1 MRRTLV
7 STTKHVRNT
16 SNSSLTLLAGNSS
29 NDSSKQYPTNDN
41 EEISNY
47 HSLQSLTM
55 SASRESSLLSDDDG
69 DDDDEEYE
77 DVNPIT
83 RLRKLNNIVDSAS
96 SSVNHSIPAAA
107 HVSKRPS
114 NSSSSAISSIDD
126 SKQQQHSSHSSSSSS
141 SSSSQQH
148 QKALLSLLKDM
159 RSLEQQME
167 SQKQSYINEKATLTN
182 TVSQQATHI
191 SELQQTNEELN
202 QQNKILNKQ
211 LSTMLSKL
219 DRFATGCWKF
229 HSSSVKKMSSALHTQ
244 LREWNKIYQQ
254 QVVVNANI
262 TEDKTSNSNNM
273 TTALSVTC
281 SQEEEEAMELVTM
294 EKLINMELEIQELK
308 RMNCD
313 LKEKLSQRS
322 DRKKKTKKKNKME
335 DGDESIFSGI
345 DDTPTKL
352 LTKENAKKVQVSKD
366 SPVRSILK
374 QSSRYDHRLNTHNL
388 KVRLQHSPKHSLQ
401 RRPKLNNAANN
412 LNDRV
417 EYMESD
423 MWAVSWGDEEKSEV

>member
-1 MRRTLV
+1 
-7 STTKHVRNT
+7 
-16 SNSSLTLLAGNSS
+16 
-29 NDSSKQYPTNDN
+29 
-41 EEISNY
+41 
-47 HSLQSLTM
+47 
-55 SASRESSLLSDDDG
+55 
-69 DDDDEEYE
+69 
-77 DVNPIT
+77 
-83 RLRKLNNIVDSAS
+83 
-96 SSVNHSIPAAA
+96 
-107 HVSKRPS
+107 
-114 NSSSSAISSIDD
+114 
-126 SKQQQHSSHSSSSSS
+126 
-141 SSSSQQH
+141 
-148 QKALLSLLKDM
+148 M

-202 QQNKILNKQ
+202 QQNKILNKL

-219 DRFATGCWKF
+219 DKFATGCWKF
-229 HSSSVKKMSSALHTQ
+229 HSLSVKKMSSALHTQ

-322 DRKKKTKKKNKME
+322 DRKKKKKENKME

-345 DDTPTKL
+345 EDTPTKP
-352 LTKENAKKVQVSKD
+352 KENAKKVQVSKD

-374 QSSRYDHRLNTHNL
+374 QSSRYDNRLNTQQRTV
-388 KVRLQHSPKHSLQ
+388 KVRLQHSPKDSLQ
-401 RRPKLNNAANN
+401 CNPQSNNAADNS
-412 LNDRV
+412 NDRV
-417 EYMESD
+417 ESYMESD

>member
-55 SASRESSLLSDDDG
+55 SASRESSLLSDDDVDSE
-69 DDDDEEYE
+69 DDEEEYE
-77 DVNPIT
+77 DVNPIA

-114 NSSSSAISSIDD
+114 NASSSAISSIDD
-126 SKQQQHSSHSSSSSS
+126 SKQQHSSDSTSS

-182 TVSQQATHI
+182 TISQQATYI
-191 SELQQTNEELN
+191 SELQQTNEELH

-219 DRFATGCWKF
+219 DKFATGCWKF

-244 LREWNKIYQQ
+244 LCEWNKLYQQ
-254 QVVVNANI
+254 QVAVNANPNVDN
-262 TEDKTSNSNNM
+262 TNSNNM

-294 EKLINMELEIQELK
+294 EKLMNMELEIQELK

-322 DRKKKTKKKNKME
+322 DRKKKKKENKME
-335 DGDESIFSGI
+335 EGDESIFSGI
-345 DDTPTKL
+345 EDTPTKL

-374 QSSRYDHRLNTHNL
+374 QSSRYDHRLNTHTL

-401 RRPKLNNAANN
+401 CKPKLNNTVNN

-417 EYMESD
+417 ESYMESD

>member
-7 STTKHVRNT
+7 SKNIKHERNT

-29 NDSSKQYPTNDN
+29 NDSSKQQPTNDN

-55 SASRESSLLSDDDG
+55 SASRESSLLSDDD
-69 DDDDEEYE
+69 DNEDEEEYE

-83 RLRKLNNIVDSAS
+83 RLRKLNNIVNS
-96 SSVNHSIPAAA
+96 SRHLAAA
-107 HVSKRPS
+107 ATDTHNVSKHPS
-114 NSSSSAISSIDD
+114 NASISPISIDD
-126 SKQQQHSSHSSSSSS
+126 SKQQHSSD

-182 TVSQQATHI
+182 TISQQAAYI

-219 DRFATGCWKF
+219 DKFATGCWKF

-244 LREWNKIYQQ
+244 LREWNKLYQQ
-254 QVVVNANI
+254 QVVVNAN
-262 TEDKTSNSNNM
+262 TNDDKTSNSKNL
-273 TTALSVTC
+273 TTTTC
-281 SQEEEEAMELVTM
+281 SQEEERAMELVTM
-294 EKLINMELEIQELK
+294 EKLMNMELEIQELK
-308 RMNCD
+308 RMNGD
-313 LKEKLSQRS
+313 SKEKLSQRS
-322 DRKKKTKKKNKME
+322 DRKKKKKENKME
-335 DGDESIFSGI
+335 DGDESVFSGI
-345 DDTPTKL
+345 EDTNGEDIHTQMTPTKL
-352 LTKENAKKVQVSKD
+352 STKVNAKKVQVSKD

-374 QSSRYDHRLNTHNL
+374 QSSRYDHRLNKQRTV
-388 KVRLQHSPKHSLQ
+388 KVRLQHSPQHSLQ
-401 RRPKLNNAANN
+401 CKPQLSNTANN
-412 LNDRV
+412 SNDRA
-417 EYMESD
+417 EYLESD

>member
-1 MRRTLV
+1 
-7 STTKHVRNT
+7 
-16 SNSSLTLLAGNSS
+16 
-29 NDSSKQYPTNDN
+29 
-41 EEISNY
+41 
-47 HSLQSLTM
+47 M
-55 SASRESSLLSDDDG
+55 SASRESSLLSDDDVDS
-69 DDDDEEYE
+69 DDEEEEEYE
-77 DVNPIT
+77 DVNVNPIA
-83 RLRKLNNIVDSAS
+83 RLRKLNNIEDSAS
-96 SSVNHSIPAAA
+96 SSINHSIPAAA

-114 NSSSSAISSIDD
+114 NASSSAISSIDD
-126 SKQQQHSSHSSSSSS
+126 SKQQQHSSDSS

-182 TVSQQATHI
+182 TVSQQATYI
-191 SELQQTNEELN
+191 SELQQTNEELHKQN
-202 QQNKILNKQ
+202 QILNKQ

-229 HSSSVKKMSSALHTQ
+229 QSSSVKKMSSALHNQ
-244 LREWNKIYQQ
+244 LREWNKLYQQ
-254 QVVVNANI
+254 QVVVNANV
-262 TEDKTSNSNNM
+262 TEDKTNNSNNM

-294 EKLINMELEIQELK
+294 EKLMNMELEIQELK
-308 RMNCD
+308 KMNCD

-374 QSSRYDHRLNTHNL
+374 QSSRYDHRLNTHTL

-401 RRPKLNNAANN
+401 CKPKLNNAVNN

-417 EYMESD
+417 ESYMESD

>member
-29 NDSSKQYPTNDN
+29 NDSSKQHPTNDN

-55 SASRESSLLSDDDG
+55 SASRESSLLSDDD
-69 DDDDEEYE
+69 DDDEEE
-77 DVNPIT
+77 EFDDVNPIA
-83 RLRKLNNIVDSAS
+83 RLRKLNNIEDSAS
-96 SSVNHSIPAAA
+96 SSINHSIPAAA

-114 NSSSSAISSIDD
+114 NASSSAISSIDD
-126 SKQQQHSSHSSSSSS
+126 CKQQHSSDSS

-182 TVSQQATHI
+182 TISQQATYI

-202 QQNKILNKQ
+202 QQNKILKKQ

-219 DRFATGCWKF
+219 DKFALGCWKF

-244 LREWNKIYQQ
+244 LREWNKLYQQ

-294 EKLINMELEIQELK
+294 EKLMNMELEIQKLK

-322 DRKKKTKKKNKME
+322 DRKKKKKENKME

-345 DDTPTKL
+345 EDTPTKL
-352 LTKENAKKVQVSKD
+352 LTKENAKKIQVSKD

-401 RRPKLNNAANN
+401 RRPQANN
-412 LNDRV
+412 TTNTFTDKV